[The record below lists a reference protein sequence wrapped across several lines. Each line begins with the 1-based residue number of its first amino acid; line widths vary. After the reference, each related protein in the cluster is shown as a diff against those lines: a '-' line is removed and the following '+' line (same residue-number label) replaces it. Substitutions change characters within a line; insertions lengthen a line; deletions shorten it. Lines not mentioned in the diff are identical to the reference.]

1 MNRLRVL
8 IVFAALTLAVP
19 PVASAH
25 GRSAAVAVDYRARI
39 FALSPRLRGVI
50 AVRLYESDRAVR
62 ITVSPGHTARVL
74 GYLREPF
81 IRIDSAGVAV
91 NASAPTA
98 GSSGLTKLLRSNA
111 HGWQPLSTGRSVT
124 WHNNE
129 LRALPPGVDR
139 ARWTIPLIVDGQ
151 PVRLEGE
158 LRRLPPPALWPW
170 LVAGVP
176 FLLVSLLVWFRRRS
190 LISLAAAGF
199 GAAAGLGMVAS
210 GAGLALD
217 PSSSG
222 GKWAVFAN
230 ELVIVLVAVA
240 VFVRGSA
247 DARGIAGGAL
257 GLLTLW
263 IALSQY
269 QVLVHAVVLS
279 VFPWTVARALVALT
293 VWSAATA
300 TAFGLIVFGA
310 ALERPD
316 ESNRIG

>member
-1 MNRLRVL
+1 VL
-8 IVFAALTLAVP
+8 VVFAALTLVVP

-25 GRSAAVAVDYRARI
+25 GRSAAVAVDYRARV

-50 AVRLYESDRAVR
+50 SVRLYESDRAIR
-62 ITVSPGHTARVL
+62 ITVSPGHTALVL

-81 IRIDSAGVAV
+81 IRINSGGVAV

-98 GSSGLTKLLRSNA
+98 GGSGLTKLLRSDTR
-111 HGWQPLSTGRSVT
+111 GWRRLSTGRSVA

-129 LRALPPGVDR
+129 LRALPPGIDR
-139 ARWTIPLIVDGQ
+139 ARWTIPLVVDGQ
-151 PVRLEGE
+151 PARLEGE
-158 LRRLPPPALWPW
+158 LRRLPAPALWPW

-176 FLLVSLLVWFRRRS
+176 FLLISLFVWFRRRS
-190 LISLAAAGF
+190 LIALAAAAF
-199 GAAAGLGMVAS
+199 GTAAGLGMVTS

-257 GLLTLW
+257 GLLALW
-263 IALSQY
+263 ISLTQY

-279 VFPWTVARALVALT
+279 VFPWVLARALVALT
-293 VWSAATA
+293 VWSATTA
-300 TAFGLIVFGA
+300 TAFGLIVFSV

-316 ESNRIG
+316 ESERIG